1 MSDLIGQTF
10 GRFRIVEQLGSGGM
24 ANVYK
29 AIDTRLDR
37 AVALKIIRTENLGE
51 SNFLE
56 RFEREAKAL
65 ARLNHPNIVHIN
77 DFGELDGLPYLEMDY
92 VPGGTLEKLLGVLIP
107 WSEAARF
114 LAPVAYALDHA
125 HRQGIIHRD
134 VKPSNIL
141 IMNSGEPM
149 ITDFGIAKIMEP
161 DRATLVTLPGF
172 GVGTP
177 AYMSPE
183 QVMGKEIDGRS
194 DVYSLGIVLYEM
206 FTGHPPFRADT
217 AMAVAVKQV
226 HDPVPRPR
234 RDLIPLPAQ
243 AEQAVMTALAKLPNE
258 RFSDMAAFAETLDKM
273 GKKAPVTLSKATF
286 TAIPIPKG
294 LELDDGESN
303 EKPPSSKKL
312 LPFLPSF
319 SQNRTLTLILALLIV
334 VVIST
339 LVVGVGYAQRLISEQ
354 RLISQSSDA
363 AIAPPGE
370 NSIKPLILDNATET
384 GVAAPTSAA
393 AIPVVIPVEGTP
405 TVTLSPTATQRGGI
419 VATIQSAGTGNPAGS
434 PTLGYPTTPPTLMP
448 TAQPTSIPTV
458 APTSPPATVVPP
470 TSPPPSVAPTSPP
483 PSTPVATQV
492 PQPTRT
498 PKPANTHKPPKNTP

>member
-37 AVALKIIRTENLGE
+37 AVALKIIRAENLGE

-125 HRQGIIHRD
+125 HRQGIVHRD

-141 IMNSGEPM
+141 IANTGEPM

-243 AEQAVMTALAKLPNE
+243 VEQAVMTALAKQPNE
-258 RFSDMAAFAETLDKM
+258 RFSDMAIFADTLEKM
-273 GKKAPVTLSKATF
+273 GKKAPVSVSKATF
-286 TAIPIPKG
+286 TAIPVPKG
-294 LELDDGESN
+294 LDLDEGESDVKN
-303 EKPPSSKKL
+303 PPSKKL
-312 LPFLPSF
+312 FPFLPFF
-319 SQNRTLTLILALLIV
+319 SQNRTLGLILALLIV
-334 VVIST
+334 AVVST

-354 RLISQSSDA
+354 RLIMQSSDA
-363 AIAPPGE
+363 AIAPLGE
-370 NSIKPLILDNATET
+370 NAIKPLILDIETET
-384 GVAAPTSAA
+384 AISKYSSTDEFPA
-393 AIPVVIPVEGTP
+393 AILFEGTL
-405 TVTLSPTATQRGGI
+405 TRTLSPTPTQRGGGA
-419 VATIQSAGTGNPAGS
+419 ATIQSTGSGNPARD
-434 PTLGYPTTPPTLMP
+434 PTRGFPTTPPTIIP
-448 TAQPTSIPTV
+448 TAQPTSPPPATIM
-458 APTSPPATVVPP
+458 PTSPPP
-470 TSPPPSVAPTSPP
+470 TSPPPTIAPTSEPA
-483 PSTPVATQV
+483 TPV
-492 PQPTRT
+492 PTPAGPT
-498 PKPANTHKPPKNTP
+498 PTKKPKPTKKP